1 MDSLESLINRAR
13 DGDESAYGVLVS
25 RFQDM
30 AVGYGYS
37 ILRDFQSAE
46 DAAQEAFFEA
56 YRKLDS
62 LRDLAAFPGWFRRIV
77 YKHCDRIIRG
87 HSPVTVSLEL
97 AKGQAS
103 SAASQS
109 EVMEQSEVKD
119 RVWSAIDSL
128 PDHERTTMLLYYI
141 SGYSQKEVSSFLDV
155 PVTTVKKRLFSAR
168 SRLRGILMDIVED
181 SLRERRPSR
190 NDVFTTR
197 LMEMLTA
204 ARAGNTTKVKELLD
218 KDPRLLAARD
228 PLGNT
233 ALIIAV
239 NSGHEELAELLLGSG
254 IEIDIHEAAAIGR
267 TQGVAEL
274 VRQDYL
280 RLDSYSPEGFTPL
293 ALAAH
298 FGHEEATEFLLAHG
312 ADVNKLSR
320 HKMRVAPLHAALF
333 GGKCGIARILLKHGA
348 DVTIKR
354 GGHGWPRA
362 GWTALH
368 YAAGYGFAELI
379 EPLLERG
386 ADVNAKDD
394 DGRTPLQVAVEE
406 KQEKV
411 AEILR
416 QKAGTE

>member
-190 NDVFTTR
+190 NDVR
-197 LMEMLTA
+197 
-204 ARAGNTTKVKELLD
+204 
-218 KDPRLLAARD
+218 
-228 PLGNT
+228 
-233 ALIIAV
+233 
-239 NSGHEELAELLLGSG
+239 
-254 IEIDIHEAAAIGR
+254 
-267 TQGVAEL
+267 
-274 VRQDYL
+274 
-280 RLDSYSPEGFTPL
+280 
-293 ALAAH
+293 
-298 FGHEEATEFLLAHG
+298 
-312 ADVNKLSR
+312 
-320 HKMRVAPLHAALF
+320 
-333 GGKCGIARILLKHGA
+333 
-348 DVTIKR
+348 
-354 GGHGWPRA
+354 
-362 GWTALH
+362 
-368 YAAGYGFAELI
+368 
-379 EPLLERG
+379 
-386 ADVNAKDD
+386 
-394 DGRTPLQVAVEE
+394 
-406 KQEKV
+406 
-411 AEILR
+411 
-416 QKAGTE
+416 